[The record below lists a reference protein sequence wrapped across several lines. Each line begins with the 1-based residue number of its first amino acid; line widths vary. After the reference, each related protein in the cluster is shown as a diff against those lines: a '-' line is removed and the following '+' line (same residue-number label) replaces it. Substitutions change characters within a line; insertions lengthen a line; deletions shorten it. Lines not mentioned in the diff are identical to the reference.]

1 MTSNI
6 IVFKPP
12 EIQDVKSNKTE
23 REITYD
29 AFVKNASI
37 PPHHFEVFMEMEN
50 VEDASVGIQSTLPS
64 ILIKSILPYCTPI
77 IKTMPEFTVKAKTV
91 DIFNKKKV
99 DDRTVEKYYSVSI
112 QLEYPIECKFEYDR
126 AIDEKT
132 RLGKVVIP
140 KHETFR
146 IVGVIIPKKIV
157 KNQDTS
163 FLNHI
168 LELPAVDI
176 LNAGNFGL
184 IDFQS
189 GTYTQSRLRDIT
201 PQTLSKTHDTIYF
214 ESDTDARGKIQIID
228 KYIKYIDT
236 FYQNNMTMVYRYL
249 YSLPFAS
256 HITEQSRLF
265 NIFNPEFN
273 KKAKKTVHNP
283 IAVLIAKLIQTQ
295 VSNSEY
301 ANDFMFDNHQIFDQL
316 HQIMMLGI
324 SNPSSKKKL
333 QELDTKKLHDE
344 TIVEFNKLKFQKK
357 LEYAKKKSIA
367 YNKFK
372 VHRLIDLTAT
382 QTKIVNLEFDKME
395 KFYQS
400 IQKHGDDFKVVNSLF
415 WAMQIDK
422 SDIIK
427 EKLGELDKLVKIPK
441 NLDDPKLTM
450 LQNSKKINLIC
461 PHVIAKAQHMIKPS
475 QNELVKSGLIREYL
489 INKFSLPVNA
499 DGYFCRIC
507 GELIAEAD
515 AEEILK
521 YISGKR
527 VSFVMEYDKLK
538 TQMWKEIAHIVTSY
552 IKFKDAVN
560 HKNIITSITNTLR
573 PEMGSI
579 EANLAKIKSNSKDS
593 IKDLMRIYTVIYT
606 FAIVVN
612 MINKNYGKITF
623 AMRPNSNK
631 QSNKMGGVKR
641 NKRRKKHKHRESPIL
656 EVSGNSGDDES
667 DIIETTNETTGGNQQ
682 PRENQKILQNII
694 NNALFLIMR
703 ILNVTINNVTSI
715 TMDSVKPILIKAY
728 KWAVALQVETS
739 QGVTK
744 KEVNHEIICIKNDKI
759 YKYISYV
766 MDLVEYCKNKG
777 KSSKRSHDI
786 KAVLGRSWDKIEAD
800 FKENMSI
807 YTTAT
812 VPEQWSDTKTGKYKY
827 GSFKFLI
834 DYVKNKL
841 YNEFAVPYTQPLLDH
856 DKKYAYIK
864 TLEDEL
870 YQAHK
875 RRELRPFNNV
885 FLQEN
890 YMLKFND
897 FRPKNIKIDK
907 YYDNNGKRHK
917 FDIFVYQNANSK
929 GVLSGPKREYVK
941 SDVNTWLKSQD
952 IKKTTEFKHLFI
964 VDERCSV
971 CKTLLSQTKN
981 VSVEKAMNKLGD
993 LTVFFNYFEN
1003 RCPKGELHNFIIAV
1017 QKGKESSCTKC
1028 GITKSTVESCDKK
1041 YYDKYIKVYDKI
1053 MVEKI
1058 SIEKTDISN
1067 ISKMTKDIVVK
1078 KTYPEWKINTAPILE
1093 LSRTFK
1099 IKYNIWVNLGLTIN
1113 QKFSLIESEK
1123 INPSTSATPETL
1135 ILRNTQLHGYYLHIV
1150 TLFYIIKNHDIV
1162 KNIPYD
1168 LKQLM
1173 AKNKVRDLHKKLINI
1188 DQSILEKYDY
1198 YKDHLSPL
1206 NVSNFMMHS
1215 ISSTIINMY
1224 KSMQKAGMNLAYD
1237 VIKFMITSII
1247 QSEKML
1253 SEPDLTKFSTSVI
1266 ASNDIDLSADIAVMS
1281 DIEGDDV
1288 QDGYMSAA
1296 ESEKS
1301 LGELSDANPDDE
1313 FATGDLD
1320 IEADADENLVNNA
1333 MDF

>member
-23 REITYD
+23 REITYEE
-29 AFVKNASI
+29 FVKKASI
-37 PPHHFEVFMEMEN
+37 QTHHFDVFMEMED
-50 VEDASVGIQSTLPS
+50 VEDASINIQSTLPS
-64 ILIKSILPYCTPI
+64 ILIKSILPYCIPI
-77 IKTMPEFTVKAKTV
+77 IKTIPKFTVKAKTV
-91 DIFNKKKV
+91 DIFNKKKA
-99 DDRTVEKYYSVSI
+99 DENIVEKYYNVSI

-126 AIDEKT
+126 DIDEKT

-157 KNQDTS
+157 EIQDTS
-163 FLNHI
+163 FLNHMI
-168 LELPAVDI
+168 ELSMVDI
-176 LNAGNFGL
+176 LKSGNFGL
-184 IDFQS
+184 TEFQS
-189 GTYTQSRLRDIT
+189 GTYIQSRLCNIT
-201 PQTLSKTHDTIYF
+201 PQTLSKTHNTIYF
-214 ESDTDARGKIQIID
+214 ESDTDARSKIEIIN

-249 YSLPFAS
+249 YSLPFTS
-256 HITEQSRLF
+256 HITEQSQLF
-265 NIFNPEFN
+265 NIFNPEFH
-273 KKAKKTVHNP
+273 KKAKKTVQNP

-295 VSNSEY
+295 LSNSEY
-301 ANDFMFDNHQIFDQL
+301 SNNFMFDNHQIFDQL

-372 VHRLIDLTAT
+372 LHRLIDLTSS
-382 QTKIVNLEFDKME
+382 QLKIVNLEFDKME

-400 IQKHGDDFKVVNSLF
+400 IKKHDDDFKVVNSLF
-415 WAMQIDK
+415 WAMRIGK
-422 SDIIK
+422 SGIIK
-427 EKLGELDKLVKIPK
+427 EKLGELDKLINIPK
-441 NLDDPKLTM
+441 NLTDPKLTM

-461 PHVIAKAQHMIKPS
+461 PHVISKAQHMINPS
-475 QNELVKSGLIREYL
+475 QNELVKSGLIRGHL

-538 TQMWKEIAHIVTSY
+538 TQMWNEIAHIVTSY

-560 HKNIITSITNTLR
+560 HKNIIKSITNTLR
-573 PEMGSI
+573 PEMGVI

-612 MINKNYGKITF
+612 MINKNYGKMTF
-623 AMRPNSNK
+623 SMRSNSNK
-631 QSNKMGGVKR
+631 QSNRRGGSKR
-641 NKRRKKHKHRESPIL
+641 IIPCKSPIVD
-656 EVSGNSGDDES
+656 VSYDSGDES
-667 DIIETTNETTGGNQQ
+667 YMIEKTNKTTNKTTGGNQQ

-715 TMDSVKPILIKAY
+715 TIDSIKPILIKAY
-728 KWAVALQVETS
+728 KWVVSLQVESS

-744 KEVNHEIICIKNDKI
+744 KEFNHEIKYIKNDKI

-766 MDLVEYCKNKG
+766 MDLVKYYNG
-777 KSSKRSHDI
+777 KSSKSSHNI
-786 KAVLGRSWDKIEAD
+786 KAVLGRDWDKIETD

-812 VPEQWSDTKTGKYKY
+812 VPEQWSSTKVGKYKY
-827 GSFKFLI
+827 GSFKSLI
-834 DYVKNKL
+834 EYVKNKL
-841 YNEFAVPYTQPLLDH
+841 YNEFVVPYTQPLLDH

-864 TLEDEL
+864 TLEEEL
-870 YQAHK
+870 YQTQK
-875 RRELRPFNNV
+875 RKELRPFNNV

-917 FDIFVYQNANSK
+917 FDIFVYQNSNAK

-941 SDVNTWLKSQD
+941 SDINEWLRSQD
-952 IKKTTEFKHLFI
+952 IKKTNEFKHLFI
-964 VDERCSV
+964 VDERCSI

-981 VSVEKAMNKLGD
+981 VSVERSMNKLSD
-993 LTVFFNYFEN
+993 LDVFFNYFEN
-1003 RCPKGELHNFIIAV
+1003 RCPKGELHNFIISV

-1028 GITKSTVESCDKK
+1028 GITKSTVQTYDKK
-1041 YYDKYIKVYDKI
+1041 YYDKYIKVYNKI
-1053 MVEKI
+1053 LVEKL
-1058 SIEKTDISN
+1058 SIEKKDISN
-1067 ISKMTKDIVVK
+1067 IAKMTKDIIVK
-1078 KTYPEWKINTAPILE
+1078 KTYPEWKINNAPILE
-1093 LSRTFK
+1093 LSQTFK
-1099 IKYNIWVNLGLTIN
+1099 IKYNIWINLGLTIN

-1123 INPSTSATPETL
+1123 INPSISATPGALT
-1135 ILRNTQLHGYYLHIV
+1135 LRNTQLHSYYLHIV

-1162 KNIPYD
+1162 QNIPYD

-1173 AKNKVRDLHKKLINI
+1173 SKNKVRDLHKKLINV
-1188 DQSILEKYDY
+1188 DNSILEKYDY
-1198 YKDHLSPL
+1198 YKEHSSPL
-1206 NVSNFMMHS
+1206 KVSNFILHS

-1224 KSMQKAGMNLAYD
+1224 KSMKTSDMHLAYD
-1237 VIKFMITSII
+1237 VIKFMINSII

-1253 SEPDLTKFSTSVI
+1253 SKPDLTKFSTSVV
-1266 ASNDIDLSADIAVMS
+1266 ASNDIDLSVDIAVMS

-1288 QDGYMSAA
+1288 QDGYGSAA

-1301 LGELSDANPDDE
+1301 LGDLSDANPDDE